1 METTQIKT
9 KIKNLII
16 TFFVCYFV
24 GSCVVHNVKAE
35 DITTGNLLPNVG
47 DGVDWNSSSTDQ
59 INPGSSGY
67 VSNNANLNGFTVT
80 CATSQSNCGYK
91 WSVGGDFEVTGTAT
105 LSVDDIALT
114 NNDRT
119 QDMLDNGITLNNYID
134 IANCDHEAGNCE
146 GDSGATD
153 SHTITIKVKNS
164 GGTILSTTTQTRT
177 DIDGFKGNCNGY
189 PTNSSAGVSAACG
202 QYNNTVVFNDTGANK
217 LDWSWSGTDNNTG
230 SASRGGP
237 NLLGAK
243 LVMTYDNTVIS
254 TEAST
259 ALDDIEE
266 TLDDLQEEVFEDMEE
281 FIFEE
286 EDFSFNEEASFEEP
300 VFEMETT
307 TMEFSFSEEFFEEF
321 FMEEEVYF
329 EEEFIE
335 EEIVMEEPMEE
346 FYEETNEIVE
356 TFLPVVSEE
365 ETFSSEETFVETEG
379 PIFMEPT
386 EDEVVEEEYAATETF
401 EEEVIEEEP
410 TEMAEEKTV
419 AKTPTKMVQNT
430 HEEKKEKAIEEKEEV
445 KEEKEEKIKEE
456 SVAEKKETEE
466 VAEEES
472 DSESSTKIASAN
484 NSEQKKIQQKKALVK
499 NIDRVM
505 DKVDSDIKDIAKN
518 LQIKNIIKIQ
528 AMTSEQA
535 SLDIYSKALFYEPKD
550 IYLEQLNIFDNRQI
564 YANVNLA
571 SYIKTDKVAIKA
583 NALHKINIKKQR
595 LLKELELLKNG
606 KI

>member
-1 METTQIKT
+1 METTKIKT
-9 KIKNLII
+9 KIKNLVI
-16 TFFVCYFV
+16 TFFVCYFM
-24 GSCVVHNVKAE
+24 GSCIIHKVKAE

-67 VSNNANLNGFTVT
+67 VSNNTNLNGFTVT

-202 QYNNTVVFNDTGANK
+202 QYNDTIVFNDTGANK

-243 LVMTYDNTVIS
+243 LVMTYDNTIIS
-254 TEAST
+254 TETST

-335 EEIVMEEPMEE
+335 EEIVMEEPTEE

-386 EDEVVEEEYAATETF
+386 EDEVAEEEHAATETF

-430 HEEKKEKAIEEKEEV
+430 HEEKEEKAIEEKEEV
-445 KEEKEEKIKEE
+445 KEEKEEEIKEE
-456 SVAEKKETEE
+456 SVAEKEEKEVTQ
-466 VAEEES
+466 EES
-472 DSESSTKIASAN
+472 SSESSTEVSSAN
-484 NSEQKKIQQKKALVK
+484 TSKQKKIQQKKALVK

-505 DKVDSDIKDIAKN
+505 DKVDSEIKDVAKN
-518 LQIKNIIKIQ
+518 LQIKNIIKLE

-535 SLDIYSKALFYEPKD
+535 SLDLYSKALFYEPKD

-564 YANVNLA
+564 YANVSLA
-571 SYIKTDKVAIKA
+571 SYVKNDKVAIKA
-583 NALHKINIKKQR
+583 DTLHKINLKKRR